1 MVFMGHGLTACFFLM
16 TTVVASAAL
25 WRMKIPIFRL
35 GAGPITA
42 YLGVVLILCKSGAAL
57 IYGLVLT
64 PLVRWAKPNF
74 QLRAA
79 VVFAALALLYPALR
93 AADIVPTQIILEVA
107 RSVNEARAGSLELRF
122 TQEEALLQKAS
133 ERPLFGWGR
142 FGRSRVF
149 VVDWRNI
156 GFDSS
161 VTDGRWVITFGSF
174 GLFGFFAE
182 FGLLAIPVFRAAKAL
197 RAVKSSQEAVCLG
210 ALALIMAINILDL
223 LPNSG
228 LHSWSWLLAGALLGC
243 SETVLVRER
252 NRRPQRSFS
261 LQFGEVKS

>member
-1 MVFMGHGLTACFFLM
+1 
-16 TTVVASAAL
+16 
-25 WRMKIPIFRL
+25 
-35 GAGPITA
+35 
-42 YLGVVLILCKSGAAL
+42 
-57 IYGLVLT
+57 
-64 PLVRWAKPNF
+64 LVRWTKPSF

-79 VVFAALALLYPALR
+79 VVFAALALLYPAMR
-93 AADIVPTQIILEVA
+93 AAEIVPTQTILEIA

-122 TQEEALLQKAS
+122 TQEEALLQRAS

-161 VTDGRWVITFGSF
+161 VTDGRWIITFGSF
-174 GLFGFFAE
+174 GLFGFLAE

-197 RAVKSSQEAVCLG
+197 RAIKSRQEAVYLS
-210 ALALIMAINILDL
+210 AMALIMAINMIEL
-223 LPNSG
+223 LPNST

-252 NRRPQRSFS
+252 NQRPQRSFS
-261 LQFGEVKS
+261 REFGELRS